1 MNIDRRILITTAAS
15 LLAMPS
21 VLHAKTMSRAEEQAA
36 AKAAAKM
43 IAEKTGEQPHVAAG
57 ALLKLPE
64 RVHTLDGKSLLSHH
78 YDNKVLMLY
87 FWASWCPI
95 CKIVGPQL
103 QSFWQTQRNKG
114 IELISVASKDT
125 ETNAKSAADQRHY
138 RFPVAMATDLHLPT
152 SLTPRSLPTIMLR
165 SKQGVILTVEEGDI
179 NAEEMKDFLAHL

>member
-1 MNIDRRILITTAAS
+1 MNIDRRSLITTAAS
-15 LLAMPS
+15 LLALPS
-21 VLHAKTMSRAEEQAA
+21 VLQAKTMSRAQEQAA
-36 AKAAAKM
+36 ARAAAKM
-43 IAEKTGEQPHVAAG
+43 VAEKTGEQPHVAAG
-57 ALLKLPE
+57 ALLTLPNQI
-64 RVHTLDGKSLLSHH
+64 HTLDGKNLNSHQ

-103 QSFWQTQRNKG
+103 QDFWQAQRGKG
-114 IELISVASKDT
+114 IELISVASKDS
-125 ETNAKSAADQRHY
+125 EMNAKSAANQRHY
-138 RFPVAMATDLHLPT
+138 RFPVAMANDLHLPA